1 MKIPSGYENMPENW
15 MEAFG
20 FEKDEVD
27 IIFEKEKYE
36 LAKIFEDLL
45 CDRFCDVTDELKKGF
60 RKVGYTTMEDFEQS
74 FKKLDDRFIKMFY
87 KGFNLDKDIATEYL
101 KSIFLL
107 VKDKQELD
115 KQIHD
120 IDEKISDLLDSPYDY
135 DYDVSREESE
145 LERCEQK
152 RDAIENNLKLRK
164 RSSAFLK
171 SAQAS
176 L

>member
-36 LAKIFEDLL
+36 LTKIFEDLL
-45 CDRFCDVTDELKKGF
+45 CDRFCDVIDELKKGF

-74 FKKLDDRFIKMFY
+74 FKNFDDRFKKMFY
-87 KGFNLDKDIATEYL
+87 KGFNLDKDVATEYL
-101 KSIFLL
+101 NKVMPL
-107 VKDKQELD
+107 VKEKQELD
-115 KQIHD
+115 NYIHD
-120 IDEKISDLLDSPYDY
+120 INEKISDLLDSPYQ
-135 DYDVSREESE
+135 YDVSREESE

>member
-1 MKIPSGYENMPENW
+1 MKIPSGYENMPESW

-101 KSIFLL
+101 KSIFPL
-107 VKDKQELD
+107 VKEKQELD
-115 KQIHD
+115 NYIYG
-120 IDEKISDLLDSPYDY
+120 INEKISDLLDSPYQ
-135 DYDVSREESE
+135 YDVSREESE
-145 LERCEQK
+145 LESYEQK
-152 RDAIENNLKLRK
+152 RGAIENDLKLRK